1 MLAVLA
7 ESGGSCDS
15 IGECRASI
23 RTLWGLDFDELE
35 LAQAL
40 TGLLKDG
47 LVGRS
52 KDDGAVRLA
61 PAEKARLEAHAR
73 VSRADAD
80 LALEEW
86 REVLTDRWPGLTSSD
101 LEALERELNALL
113 TRVVHRHGAEAALLL
128 YPDEEAA
135 RQLYRELEEEGF
147 GFVEATDTTRRQRRE
162 WALFQFLRRPTEA
175 QRRFLSTV
183 LNSAYVSTVLTI
195 DPAGARLI
203 QDLAAGQR
211 VYLDTNFIYR
221 LLGVQGPR
229 YVKPAETILR
239 VTQAA
244 GYVCAVTPWTIS
256 EFRRSLDRS
265 RRFLEMYPLPPDDF
279 AALAADSTSDED
291 FATSYWRQVKD
302 QRLSV
307 GDYVAFYSE
316 VETHLTARGIGTNTD
331 GITAVEQRTDII
343 SAEISVLERVLHG
356 KQRHPDLLEHD
367 VKHRLLV
374 ERLRGSGNRTFANA
388 GYWFLTHDTVL
399 PRYDYQTTG
408 RDSNLPFCVSASAW
422 FQVVEAFRPKTEDLE
437 QTLADILASPYIRPR
452 REISKK
458 VAQAV
463 VARVALYRDGT
474 PELAARVFMNSA
486 AMTEVEGSP
495 SQEKQTEKIDK
506 AIVSAAKEA
515 QQDARAAHSAAAEER
530 SRAQREAVEAAAA
543 LQAVERRN
551 EEDAERIKAQHDE
564 ALRNEE
570 ARGREAALSEKER
583 GQAALREE
591 QRAHQAALEQ
601 TKTELA
607 AQRHEA
613 AKYKRRVRLATT
625 FVVLLVVFLA
635 VGLVGGLDS
644 AWQFIVGIGVLA
656 GLAAAADQLL
666 GKMSA
671 REARRTEPTAAKEPD
686 R

>member
-195 DPAGARLI
+195 DPAGA
-203 QDLAAGQR
+203 
-211 VYLDTNFIYR
+211 
-221 LLGVQGPR
+221 
-229 YVKPAETILR
+229 
-239 VTQAA
+239 
-244 GYVCAVTPWTIS
+244 
-256 EFRRSLDRS
+256 
-265 RRFLEMYPLPPDDF
+265 
-279 AALAADSTSDED
+279 
-291 FATSYWRQVKD
+291 
-302 QRLSV
+302 
-307 GDYVAFYSE
+307 
-316 VETHLTARGIGTNTD
+316 
-331 GITAVEQRTDII
+331 
-343 SAEISVLERVLHG
+343 
-356 KQRHPDLLEHD
+356 
-367 VKHRLLV
+367 
-374 ERLRGSGNRTFANA
+374 
-388 GYWFLTHDTVL
+388 
-399 PRYDYQTTG
+399 
-408 RDSNLPFCVSASAW
+408 
-422 FQVVEAFRPKTEDLE
+422 
-437 QTLADILASPYIRPR
+437 
-452 REISKK
+452 
-458 VAQAV
+458 
-463 VARVALYRDGT
+463 
-474 PELAARVFMNSA
+474 
-486 AMTEVEGSP
+486 
-495 SQEKQTEKIDK
+495 
-506 AIVSAAKEA
+506 
-515 QQDARAAHSAAAEER
+515 
-530 SRAQREAVEAAAA
+530 
-543 LQAVERRN
+543 
-551 EEDAERIKAQHDE
+551 
-564 ALRNEE
+564 
-570 ARGREAALSEKER
+570 
-583 GQAALREE
+583 
-591 QRAHQAALEQ
+591 
-601 TKTELA
+601 
-607 AQRHEA
+607 
-613 AKYKRRVRLATT
+613 
-625 FVVLLVVFLA
+625 
-635 VGLVGGLDS
+635 
-644 AWQFIVGIGVLA
+644 
-656 GLAAAADQLL
+656 
-666 GKMSA
+666 
-671 REARRTEPTAAKEPD
+671 AKEPD